1 MPSVASGGTAE
12 RIVARIVFKVLR
24 AGSET
29 AARYLSTSF
38 EPLPLCADGRRFVEV
53 AFFVGIAGV
62 SLFQC
67 CGIPLV
73 ARYAMSAPSSCDCA
87 WDGRWR
93 PSLHQ
98 RVLALDLYGL
108 HYDVV
113 VGTILTI
120 ARGFRDF
127 LNDFIPL

>member
-1 MPSVASGGTAE
+1 MPSVACGGTADG
-12 RIVARIVFKVLR
+12 IVARIVFKVLR

-53 AFFVGIAGV
+53 TFFVGIAGV

-73 ARYAMSAPSSCDCA
+73 ARYAMS
-87 WDGRWR
+87 G
-93 PSLHQ
+93 HQ
-98 RVLALDLYGL
+98 PATVPWTGE
-108 HYDVV
+108 
-113 VGTILTI
+113 G
-120 ARGFRDF
+120 ARRSTKEY
-127 LNDFIPL
+127 